1 MEFNRS
7 LALVTIAIL
16 IVAAILF
23 LTIPIFLSSSLVAG
37 SGKNTSVSFSQAIG
51 QFKNTTQ
58 TVLVHIIPDRNTV
71 LFNSHSTNLVV
82 LSVDSQQA
90 QNLTESGN
98 GSDQNPISLLIAGL
112 IFPQVDVQP
121 NASITIVFIN
131 MAPDQ
136 SCNFIVTTINP
147 SSISNSGVQVS
158 QQLGAVLVTPDLA
171 PANLTTGKVYQ
182 YTASLPAIPDT
193 LWYTSSCTPSV
204 YGSISKE

>member
-7 LALVTIAIL
+7 LALVTIGIL

-23 LTIPIFLSSSLVAG
+23 ITIPIFLSSSLVAG
-37 SGKNTSVSFSQAIG
+37 TGKNTSVSFSQALG

-58 TVLVHIIPDRNTV
+58 TVLVHIIPDRNLV

-90 QNLTESGN
+90 QNLTQSGN
-98 GSDQNPISLLIAGL
+98 SNSGPITLLIAGL
-112 IFPQVDVQP
+112 VFPQVDLQP
-121 NASITIVFIN
+121 NASITVVFIN

-136 SCNFIVTTINP
+136 SCNFIVSTINP
-147 SSISNSGVQVS
+147 STVSNSGVQVS
-158 QQLGAVLVTPDLA
+158 QQLGAVLVTPNLA

-182 YTASLPAIPDT
+182 YTATLPAIPDN

-204 YGSISKE
+204 YGLISNE

>member
-7 LALVTIAIL
+7 LALVTIGIL
-16 IVAAILF
+16 ILAAILF

-90 QNLTESGN
+90 QNLTESGSSS
-98 GSDQNPISLLIAGL
+98 GQGPISLLIAGL
-112 IFPQVDVQP
+112 IFPQVNVQP

-136 SCNFIVTTINP
+136 SCNFIVSTINP

-158 QQLGAVLVTPDLA
+158 QQLGAILVTPDLA

-182 YTASLPAIPDT
+182 YTAALPSIPDN

-204 YGSISKE
+204 YGAISNE